1 MNEPYLAIADAD
13 KIHNYVFSPRELKM
27 IRGGSAIQVELNYE
41 DMPRLVEKNHGDVI
55 YRGGGTVLAE
65 FFSKAYAD
73 QFCRDCHAEFARKTG
88 IATVSTARSPYDSS
102 DFRGSLRRVRDEL
115 ERNKQERGETVFNGG
130 GSYWANCQ
138 GCGVYAAMSF
148 GRSDPSRVLCAAC
161 VLREQGSKRKK
172 NYPADVKPPEDFEA
186 IGAFSRPANYVAL
199 IYIDLDR
206 LGKHLA
212 DWAETSRL
220 KYQEVSVLIDHSVRE
235 AVQKTCQ
242 EMLVFERDGN
252 QQAAYEILLRGG
264 DDAVLLAPASYGL
277 QVLERFGQLYRDS
290 YESAE
295 TGTPTPALSAGVVI
309 AHQNFPISDL
319 LSMAEELLR
328 SAKTLR
334 GGDSVDFAVV
344 SSSLSENPLT
354 ERRIA
359 PQRSGGVY
367 RTVKPYNLTDLM
379 SQVARISRLKA
390 KAPASKV
397 KALYSIAYEEVM
409 QAELEYLDLLGRLD
423 EESKQIMLEAV
434 GSELWA
440 ASASGWMGTRAADI
454 VELWDFCR

>member
-13 KIHNYVFSPRELKM
+13 KIHDYVFSPRELKM

-41 DMPRLVEKNHGDVI
+41 DMPRLVAKNHGDVI
-55 YRGGGTVLAE
+55 YRGGGTMLAE
-65 FFSKAYAD
+65 FPSKACAD
-73 QFCRDCHAEFARKTG
+73 QFCRDCHAEFSRKTR
-88 IATVSTARSPYDSS
+88 IATVSTARSPYDGS

-115 ERNKQERGETVFNGG
+115 ERNKQERAETVFNGG
-130 GSYWANCQ
+130 GPYWANCQ
-138 GCGVYAAMSF
+138 GCGVHAAISF

-161 VLREQGSKRKK
+161 ILREQGSQRRK
-172 NYPADVKPPEDFEA
+172 NYPAGVEPPEDFEA

-212 DWAETSRL
+212 DWAETSRQ
-220 KYQEVSVLIDHSVRE
+220 KYKEVSVLIDNSVRE
-235 AVQKTCQ
+235 AVKETCQ
-242 EMLVFERDGN
+242 EMLVFEREGN
-252 QQAAYEILLRGG
+252 RQAAYEILLRGG
-264 DDAVLLAPASYGL
+264 DDAVLLTPASYGL
-277 QVLERFGQLYRDS
+277 RVLERFGQLYRGA
-290 YESAE
+290 YESAG

-344 SSSLSENPLT
+344 SSSLADNPLA
-354 ERRIA
+354 ERKVA
-359 PQRSGGVY
+359 VQRSGGMY
-367 RTVKPYNLTDLM
+367 RTVKPYYLTDLM
-379 SQVARISRLKA
+379 SQAARISRLKA
-390 KAPASKV
+390 TAPASKV
-397 KALYSIAYEEVM
+397 KALYSIAYEDVM
-409 QAELEYLDLLGRLD
+409 QAGLEYLDLLGRLD

-440 ASASGWMGTRAADI
+440 ASAAGWMGTRAADI
-454 VELWDFCR
+454 VELWDFCG